1 MRIGLIGTGAIAALH
16 ARVYEKL
23 GYSVRVCTG
32 RRTDHA
38 RRFAE
43 SIGAEFVDR
52 YEDVCRHPDLDF
64 VDVCTFPDFRLQPV
78 LACAEAGRHIQVQ
91 KPIATTIETAARMVE
106 AASRAGILLGVVSQ
120 HRFDEAIQF
129 LAGAVHEG
137 RLGRLLQC
145 DAYVKWDRSDEYYA
159 RAEKGSWAT
168 VGGGALISQ
177 AIHQVDLLRWIA
189 GPVQDVF
196 GMWQIGARHDIA
208 VEDVLVAALR
218 YANGAT
224 GVIQAAT
231 AIAPGYPERLEI
243 HGTRGSAVVS
253 GDRLVGWD
261 VKGDTGARPPLAGSH
276 ASGASDPMAIS
287 LAPFERQFRD
297 FAEAIETGRRPLV
310 SGEDGYLALA
320 VVDAIYRSC
329 RSGELIKLGNE
340 SNCGTEELGK

>member
-52 YEDVCRHPDLDF
+52 YQDVCRHPDLDF
-64 VDVCTFPDFRLQPV
+64 VDVCTFPDFRLPPV
-78 LACAEAGRHIQVQ
+78 LACAESGRHIQVQ

-106 AASRAGILLGVVSQ
+106 AANRAGILLGVVSQ
-120 HRFDEAIQF
+120 HRFDDSIQF
-129 LAGAVHEG
+129 LAAAVRDG
-137 RLGRLLQC
+137 RLGTLLEC

-159 RAEKGSWAT
+159 RAEKGSWAA

-196 GMWQIGARHDIA
+196 GMWQLGARHAIA

-224 GVIQAAT
+224 GVIQAST

-243 HGTRGSAVVS
+243 HGTRGSAIVS
-253 GDRLVGWD
+253 GDRLVAWD
-261 VKGDTGARPPLAGSH
+261 VKGDTGAQPPLAGSH

-297 FAEAIETGRRPLV
+297 FAAAIETGRRPLV
-310 SGEDGYLALA
+310 SGEDGYQALA
-320 VVDAIYRSC
+320 IVDAIYRSC
-329 RSGELIKLGNE
+329 RSGKQIQLGN
-340 SNCGTEELGK
+340 